1 LTMDWEYFFSIT
13 PEDLTEDEKDELYNI
28 VTWFNCD
35 SEELDLKKCLRVI
48 KVSQEVLK
56 YKGEQVEIL
65 LHKLDE
71 LATQQGEEE
80 VRKIESDTD
89 ARSSKSRKSSSLE
102 FENLEQKYLELKS
115 KYKKQVRTNEKNLGE
130 INKVSC

>member
-1 LTMDWEYFFSIT
+1 MDWEYFFSIT

>member
-1 LTMDWEYFFSIT
+1 MDWEYFFSIT

-102 FENLEQKYLELKS
+102 FES
-115 KYKKQVRTNEKNLGE
+115 T
-130 INKVSC
+130 